1 MEIITHVLTNPQ
13 NLTDERKKNARA
25 NIGVN
30 VTDVKT
36 DGQSIASAD
45 GVVTVDAALSDSSTN
60 PVQNKVVHDA
70 LGEKINGVRI
80 GEGTEP
86 LTPGDD
92 GVVTIPTGVTVND
105 GKLTINVGSASA
117 EFTANQASDVTVN
130 IPQLAAQES
139 GESDTLVTTGEK
151 FEWNSKYDLPSNGI
165 PKSDLSQSVQN
176 SLDLA
181 DSSIQ
186 NVDDKADKV
195 TGAVPGNFA
204 GFLDSNGNLTDSGS
218 KAADFATAAQGELAD
233 SSVQSISANGGSP
246 ITPTEGNVDL
256 TIVQS
261 VSLNGDTPTVPDAN
275 GNVDLTVVIDVDDA
289 LSDTSTNPVQNKVV
303 TGALDGKVDKV
314 SGKQLST
321 EDYTIA
327 EKNKLAGIE
336 AGAQVN
342 LIEHVK
348 LHNTELTISDK
359 TVNIPVETTL
369 ANTSNPIA
377 SSVVYS
383 KVDELNTAI
392 TGITDAYVK
401 NASVNDNTLTITKH
415 DSVNGDTTFTFQGDV
430 NKIEKVKIG
439 SSELSID
446 PTDKSVTIPYAN
458 APSPGD
464 NGSDGVLTPQGKQ
477 WLDNAIQGVLV
488 NGTELNRDANGKVDV
503 VISDVLPTVD
513 DDDLILSGNQS
524 ENTPISW
531 KKIVKDYVGDRVS
544 DNSGDQILDEQND
557 PVLDENAVQLWVS
570 YKDTEFGARRA
581 YEDHTGANIHDTI
594 AAIRQVPVND
604 TANTMLFNT
613 TAAHN
618 PTWTQWSQVESDANG
633 VLPAFS

>member
-1 MEIITHVLTNPQ
+1 MEIITHVLTNKQPKLEADASRQ
-13 NLTDERKKNARA
+13 TVARHNIGAVGDVKVKRVNPLTGEVTYESIVSEEASGSLDAIIEFPDGVDISGKADKVGSATAGNFAGLDSAGNLTDSHYKADDFATAEQGAKADTSIQSVSRNSNGK
-25 NIGVN
+25 IDVVN
-30 VTDVKT
+30 GNNESTTVTVYEHPT
-36 DGQSIASAD
+36 VTPVEASA
-45 GVVTVDAALSDSSTN
+45 V
-60 PVQNKVVHDA
+60 KVGKDA
-70 LGEKINGVRI
+70 LGHTVI
-80 GEGTEP
+80 GDP
-86 LTPGDD
+86 LHY
-92 GVVTIPTGVTVND
+92 IE
-105 GKLTINVGSASA
+105 SASVSGS
-117 EFTANQASDVTVN
+117 ELTLVDEQGNEVQFTGDQNVIEEIQLNGTKIEPDNKTVN
-130 IPQLAAQES
+130 IQPTKNDVGL
-139 GESDTLVTTGEK
+139 G
-151 FEWNSKYDLPSNGI
+151 
-165 PKSDLSQSVQN
+165 
-176 SLDLA
+176 
-181 DSSIQ
+181 
-186 NVDDKADKV
+186 NVDNTADLDKPISTDTQAALDNKADKV
-195 TGAVPGNFA
+195 TGG
-204 GFLDSNGNLTDSGS
+204 STGNLV
-218 KAADFATAAQGELAD
+218 KL
-233 SSVQSISANGGSP
+233 
-246 ITPTEGNVDL
+246 
-256 TIVQS
+256 
-261 VSLNGDTPTVPDAN
+261 DAN
-275 GNVDLTVVIDVDDA
+275 GNIADSGIASSDVSDA
-289 LSDTSTNPVQNKVV
+289 VSKKHEHSNISV
-303 TGALDGKVDKV
+303 LDNTTA
-314 SGKQLST
+314 S
-321 EDYTIA
+321 YTIA

-336 AGAQVN
+336 ASAQVN
-342 LIEHVK
+342 KIEHVK
-348 LHNTELTISDK
+348 LHNIELTISDK

-392 TGITDAYVK
+392 TGITDEYVK

-415 DSVNGDTTFTFQGDV
+415 DSVDGDTTFTFQGDV

-439 SSELSID
+439 NSELSID

-458 APSPGD
+458 APSQSY

-503 VISDVLPTVD
+503 VINDVLPTVD

-544 DNSGDQILDEQND
+544 DTSGDQILDEQND
-557 PVLDENAVQLWVS
+557 PVFDENAVQLWVS

-613 TAAHN
+613 TATHN